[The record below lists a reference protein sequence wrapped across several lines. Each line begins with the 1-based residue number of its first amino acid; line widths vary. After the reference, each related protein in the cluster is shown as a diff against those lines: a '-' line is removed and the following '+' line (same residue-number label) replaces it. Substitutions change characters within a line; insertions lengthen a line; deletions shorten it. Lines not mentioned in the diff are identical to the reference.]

1 MTGREHAT
9 PPAVTADQKSVMD
22 AFKKGVAV
30 STWQCAPDDGLSNWS
45 QWAKS
50 RWPFQFFGIG
60 RVKDSIDDT
69 PDFWN
74 RYRTHSGLKWGACMY
89 MTLRMQPKRFFLD
102 PIGLPR
108 YKEDIENAK
117 KLGCNSFRLSLG
129 RSLASKMQLEQ
140 ADKRL

>member
-1 MTGREHAT
+1 
-9 PPAVTADQKSVMD
+9 MD
-22 AFKKGVAV
+22 IFKKGVAI
-30 STWQCAPDDGLSNWS
+30 STWQCAPDNELSNWS

-50 RWPFQFFGIG
+50 RWPFQWFGMK

-74 RYRTHSGLKWGACMY
+74 RYSCKD
-89 MTLRMQPKRFFLD
+89 D
-102 PIGLPR
+102 PSSDCFASTKPALAPCCFVCARHAVSTFR

-129 RSLASKMQLEQ
+129 Q
-140 ADKRL
+140 